1 MDNLFLK
8 KMAFTSVFYLIYF
21 KKTIMYRTIGILWIF
36 KNLQYATNWTCIAQ
50 DSHNKMPFA
59 IK

>member
-36 KNLQYATNWTCIAQ
+36 
-50 DSHNKMPFA
+50 
-59 IK
+59 